1 MSRFIVVDDH
11 PLARTA
17 IRALLEKNGHEVVA
31 ETAEGNEALSLT
43 LALAPDMLIIDID
56 INNIDG
62 LEVINTLRSQRNFT
76 PAIVMSGKNADYYA
90 QRSAKSGAN
99 GFISKKNNLSD
110 LNIAIEAVKN
120 GYGYF
125 PLRNHSTE
133 LLQDSASDA
142 ERIKTLSVRE
152 FQVLQYLAQGM
163 EVSAIAIRIKISSK
177 TISTYKSRLMDKLGL
192 KTRTE
197 LLDFV
202 RRNQIS

>member
-1 MSRFIVVDDH
+1 MSRFLIVDDH

-17 IRALLEKNGHEVVA
+17 IRFLLENNGHEVVA
-31 ETAEGNEALSLT
+31 ETADGQEVFGLMTELE
-43 LALAPDMLIIDID
+43 PDMLIIDID
-56 INNIDG
+56 INNMDG
-62 LEVINTLRSQRNFT
+62 LEVIENLRTQRNHT

-90 QRSAKSGAN
+90 LRSAKSGAN

-110 LNIAIEAVKN
+110 LNIAIEAVRN

-125 PLRNHSTE
+125 PLKSHSSA
-133 LLQDSASDA
+133 LLEETTSDA
-142 ERIKTLSVRE
+142 ERIKTLSARE

-163 EVSAIAIRIKISSK
+163 EVITIATRMKISNK

>member
-1 MSRFIVVDDH
+1 MSRFLIVDDH

-17 IRALLEKNGHEVVA
+17 IRFLLEKNGHEVVG
-31 ETAEGNEALSLT
+31 ETADGNEVLPLMAQLK
-43 LALAPDMLIIDID
+43 PDVLIIDID

-62 LEVINTLRSQRNFT
+62 LEVINTLRDQRNFT

-90 QRSAKSGAN
+90 QRSARVGAN

-125 PLRNHSTE
+125 PLRNNSTE
-133 LLQDSASDA
+133 LLQDSAGDA
-142 ERIKTLSVRE
+142 DRIKSLSARE

-163 EVSAIAIRIKISSK
+163 EVITIATRMKISNK